1 MVKANSVPPP
11 PVSVLQQIVQNA
23 LAEDLS
29 HGDITSNLLID
40 ETFQA
45 HARIIAKQPM
55 VVAGI
60 LVAQESFRQID
71 PTLQLTIHKNDGQW
85 VQNPTPVFR
94 VSGNARSLLQAE
106 RVALNFLQRLS
117 GISTLTYL
125 CCQAIKGYNT
135 ILVDTRKTTPGLR
148 ILEKWAVRLGGGHN
162 HRFSLHDGILIKD
175 NHLAILAAHH
185 IGITQAC
192 LQAKAHAPHG
202 LKICV
207 EVETLRQIDQALQ
220 GKADIILL
228 DNMSPDQVRQAIA
241 KIDGRAL
248 TEISGGI
255 TLDNIKAM
263 AETHPNF
270 ISMGALTHSAPAMD
284 FTMEISPRPTV
295 RPAKP
300 KTRSS
305 RQRFR

>member
-1 MVKANSVPPP
+1 MITGNTVPPP
-11 PVSVLQQIVQNA
+11 PSSVLQQIVQNA
-23 LAEDLS
+23 LTEDLS
-29 HGDITSNLLID
+29 YGDITSNILID

-45 HARIIAKQPM
+45 QAQIIAKQPM
-55 VVAGI
+55 VVAGV
-60 LVAQESFRQID
+60 LLALETFRQID
-71 PTLQLTIHKNDGQW
+71 PTLQLTIHKEDGQW
-85 VQNPTPVFR
+85 VQSPTPVIT
-94 VSGNARSLLQAE
+94 VSGNARSLLHGE
-106 RVALNFLQRLS
+106 RVTLNFFQRLS
-117 GISTLTYL
+117 GISTLTHH
-125 CCQAIKGYNT
+125 CCQAIKGYDT

-162 HRFSLHDGILIKD
+162 HRSSLHDGILIKD
-175 NHLAILAAHH
+175 NHLAILRAHQ

-192 LQAKAHAPHG
+192 LQGRAHAPHG

-207 EVETLRQIDQALQ
+207 EVEDLSQIDQALQ

-228 DNMSPDQVRQAIA
+228 DNMSPDQARKAIA

-255 TLDNIKAM
+255 TLDNIKDM

-284 FTMEISPRPTV
+284 FNMKISPWPTV
-295 RPAKP
+295 RPNKL
-300 KTRSS
+300 KTR
-305 RQRFR
+305 

>member
-1 MVKANSVPPP
+1 MVKANTVFPPP
-11 PVSVLQQIVQNA
+11 SSVLQQIVQNA
-23 LAEDLS
+23 LTEDLS
-29 HGDITSNLLID
+29 YGDITSSLLID

-55 VVAGI
+55 VVAGV
-60 LVAQESFRQID
+60 LVAQETFRQID
-71 PTLQLTIHKNDGQW
+71 PTLRFSIHKRDGQW
-85 VQNPTPVFR
+85 VQNSAPVVT
-94 VSGNARSLLQAE
+94 VSGNAKSLLNGE
-106 RVALNFLQRLS
+106 RVTLNFLQRLS
-117 GISTLTYL
+117 GISTLTHH
-125 CCQAIKGYNT
+125 CCHAIKGYNT

-162 HRFSLHDGILIKD
+162 HRSSLHDGILIKD
-175 NHLAILAAHH
+175 NHLAILGAHH

-207 EVETLRQIDQALQ
+207 EVENLSQIDQALQ

-228 DNMSPDQVRQAIA
+228 DNMSPDQVRKAIA

-255 TLDNIKAM
+255 TLDNIKDM

-284 FTMEISPRPTV
+284 FTMEISPRPTA
-295 RPAKP
+295 RSAKP
-300 KTRSS
+300 KTTSIR
-305 RQRFR
+305 